1 MDIKFVLLARD
12 ENFPI
17 NARNSVYLAID
28 KWNDYSYVT
37 MFYMTVFD
45 EKGQEYNIGHIK
57 IGFEKQITE
66 IATYKKII
74 EKFNGKVFNTLPEEF
89 FSLGQDVDFYIKI
102 WKLPD
107 NIKIFILEN
116 LNDIVYK
123 PKLFKK
129 FTNEDVLKTSL
140 MRDIRKQT
148 IQEQFR
154 RILEDKSPL
163 SEFNFYFIRSEQEN
177 IGEINLEFNVVPN
190 SMPSSN
196 IHAIIGRNG
205 VGKTTLLN
213 GMIKSFIDKYDD
225 TEGAFYCNNL
235 MSLFPSD
242 EFKKISDDYFSY
254 LIAVSFS
261 VFDPFIPNQKDLKYY
276 SYIGLKESNEKLK
289 EPQSYFEKDFWES
302 FSECK
307 SFSAKKERWLNAIKN
322 LESDVNF
329 SEIKLSNWMNDKNDT
344 FSKDEILNLIKQMS
358 SGHASVLLIITQLV
372 ARVEEKT
379 LVLLD
384 EPESHLH
391 PPLLSAFIRALS
403 ELLDNRNGIAI
414 IATHSPV
421 VLQEIP
427 KSCVWKIERTGIR
440 TDPFRPNIETFGEN
454 VGVLTREV
462 FGLEVI
468 KSGFHRILTKKV
480 EEGGSYDEIISEF
493 QEQLGS
499 EAKILLRT
507 LIKLRDSQNNG

>member
-1 MDIKFVLLARD
+1 MQFILLDRG
-12 ENFPI
+12 EKLPI
-17 NARNSVYLAID
+17 DAKNLVCLAID
-28 KWNDYSYVT
+28 RWNDYSFVT

-45 EKGQEYNIGHIK
+45 EEGQESHIGNIK
-57 IGFEKQITE
+57 IGFEKQTIDISTYQKIQE
-66 IATYKKII
+66 IFSGKI
-74 EKFNGKVFNTLPEEF
+74 FDRLPETF
-89 FSLGQDVDFYIKI
+89 FSLGQDVDFYIEI
-102 WKLPD
+102 WKLP
-107 NIKIFILEN
+107 NHIKRFILEN
-116 LNDIVYK
+116 LNDVVYK
-123 PKLFKK
+123 PELVNK
-129 FTNEDVLKTSL
+129 FNNEPVFETSL
-140 MRDIRKQT
+140 MRDLREQT
-148 IQEQFR
+148 IKDQFS

-163 SEFNFYFIRSEQEN
+163 SEFHFYFIRTEQEEN
-177 IGEINLEFNVVPN
+177 MGKINLEFNVVPN

-213 GMIKSFIDKYDD
+213 GMIKSFIDKSDD
-225 TEGAFYCNNL
+225 KEGAFYQKHFGF
-235 MSLFPSD
+235 SKGV
-242 EFKKISDDYFSY
+242 KKISDDYFSY

-261 VFDPFIPNQKDLKYY
+261 IFDPFIPNQENLQYY
-276 SYIGLKESNEKLK
+276 WYIGLKESNEKLK
-289 EPQSYFEKDFWES
+289 EPQAYFKDDFWQS
-302 FSECK
+302 FSKCK
-307 SFSAKKERWLNAIKN
+307 SFSAKKERWLNAIRA
-322 LESDVNF
+322 LESDNNF
-329 SEIKLSNWMNDKNDT
+329 AEMQLSNLMNND
-344 FSKDEILNLIKQMS
+344 FNEEKILKSIKRMS

-384 EPESHLH
+384 EPEIHLH

-427 KSCVWKIERTGIR
+427 KSCVWKIERTGRR
-440 TDPFRPNIETFGEN
+440 TDPFRPKIETFGEN

-462 FGLEVI
+462 FGLEVM

-480 EEGGSYDEIISEF
+480 EEGGSYDEIVSEF

-507 LIKLRDSQNNG
+507 LIKLRDNQNNG

>member
-1 MDIKFVLLARD
+1 MTKKGHSITIIPCLSSPMK
-12 ENFPI
+12 
-17 NARNSVYLAID
+17 NS
-28 KWNDYSYVT
+28 
-37 MFYMTVFD
+37 
-45 EKGQEYNIGHIK
+45 
-57 IGFEKQITE
+57 
-66 IATYKKII
+66 
-74 EKFNGKVFNTLPEEF
+74 
-89 FSLGQDVDFYIKI
+89 
-102 WKLPD
+102 
-107 NIKIFILEN
+107 
-116 LNDIVYK
+116 
-123 PKLFKK
+123 
-129 FTNEDVLKTSL
+129 
-140 MRDIRKQT
+140 
-148 IQEQFR
+148 
-154 RILEDKSPL
+154 
-163 SEFNFYFIRSEQEN
+163 
-177 IGEINLEFNVVPN
+177 
-190 SMPSSN
+190 
-196 IHAIIGRNG
+196 
-205 VGKTTLLN
+205 
-213 GMIKSFIDKYDD
+213 
-225 TEGAFYCNNL
+225 
-235 MSLFPSD
+235 
-242 EFKKISDDYFSY
+242 KKISDDYFSY

-261 VFDPFIPNQKDLKYY
+261 VFDPFIPNQEDLQYY

-289 EPQSYFEKDFWES
+289 EPQAYFEKDFWES

-307 SFSAKKERWLNAIKN
+307 SFSAKKERWLNAIRN
-322 LESDVNF
+322 LESDDNF
-329 SEIKLSNWMNDKNDT
+329 SEMQLSNLMNDD
-344 FSKDEILNLIKQMS
+344 FSKDKILKLIKRMS

-427 KSCVWKIERTGIR
+427 KSCVWKIERTGRR

-480 EEGGSYDEIISEF
+480 EEGNSYDEIISEF

-507 LIKLRDSQNNG
+507 LIKLRDSQDNG